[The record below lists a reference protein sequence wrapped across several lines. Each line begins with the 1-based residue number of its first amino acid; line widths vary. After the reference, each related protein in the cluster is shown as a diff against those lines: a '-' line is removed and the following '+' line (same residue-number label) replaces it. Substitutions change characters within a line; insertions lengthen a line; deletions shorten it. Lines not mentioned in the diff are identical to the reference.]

1 MGEVANYTTGVAAY
15 RTRDE
20 VERMLVLA
28 GARGIATD
36 YDELGRAVAL
46 AFVLSGPNGQLEHYR
61 LPVRIHAMQK
71 TLENAGMQARYRTIE
86 HAERVAWRCIREWLR
101 AQLTLAKTGLTTVDE
116 IMLPHLVIPSG
127 QTVYEERLR
136 QIGPAS

>member
-1 MGEVANYTTGVAAY
+1 
-15 RTRDE
+15 
-20 VERMLVLA
+20 
-28 GARGIATD
+28 
-36 YDELGRAVAL
+36 
-46 AFVLSGPNGQLEHYR
+46 
-61 LPVRIHAMQK
+61 MQK